1 MFGTWHLQVLSVSR
15 CTFQYCPS
23 VQETDR
29 ESPACWKTTSK
40 RGKNKQDAHEKSRL
54 WCCGSTRSSSFTDSC
69 SKATRGSLVHW
80 YLHFF
85 WGLPVLVIDVV
96 SCAARGGRT
105 GRRLGRISGT
115 GTADGPCASGNAS
128 WARPNGRTSSHIPP
142 SHSDTAF
149 LLNTQTH
156 ATL

>member
-1 MFGTWHLQVLSVSR
+1 MHVPVLSQCAGNGQGIASML
-15 CTFQYCPS
+15 
-23 VQETDR
+23 EDND
-29 ESPACWKTTSK
+29 KK
-40 RGKNKQDAHEKSRL
+40 RKKINKRTRKVPTLMPRR
-54 WCCGSTRSSSFTDSC
+54 TRSSSFTDSC